1 MASVFQRG
9 TQELKKYLVSRIE
22 EPADDVKSKRK
33 SVIDSRSGT
42 SGLFGADDATV
53 NPHNVAASKT
63 LDYRLDSRSTQTL
76 FTFHDAQIN
85 VLATRRWRWYRV
97 SCGKWRVT
105 VACLQ
110 STSVKTS
117 SSLFHD
123 SKTTTHQPAVF
134 CYYLYIITILVL

>member
-1 MASVFQRG
+1 MVSVFQRG

-63 LDYRLDSRSTQTL
+63 LDYRFDSRTLLKFYILPLSMHPST
-76 FTFHDAQIN
+76 F
-85 VLATRRWRWYRV
+85 
-97 SCGKWRVT
+97 
-105 VACLQ
+105 
-110 STSVKTS
+110 
-117 SSLFHD
+117 
-123 SKTTTHQPAVF
+123 
-134 CYYLYIITILVL
+134 